1 MTSVPETKT
10 QVLIVGAGPAGLVMA
25 LCLAKCGVK
34 SVIIE
39 RQPEINPH
47 PKAHELNTR
56 SLEILASLGISLDE
70 LSAEASP
77 KSDGCRIAFCTTIN
91 NEFGA
96 IDLLRD
102 IEDPEKYDRYLESD
116 VPYLNIS
123 QTEAERIIRRHVAAH
138 PSIDLRLG
146 HEWQSVETQAEGTRS
161 SIKDRSDNRL
171 YQIEADWLIA
181 ADGAGSRVRQARGIE
196 MIGPEKIQ
204 DFKNAYFELNLR
216 EHIER
221 PAKLYWIFE
230 PSAVGTF
237 IAHHIEKRW
246 VYNVPIFEPWERAED
261 YTDAIL
267 AERIKCALG
276 LDDGDGDV
284 EIKSTSV
291 WRMTVQTAERWRDG
305 RVFLVGDAAHRFPPT
320 GGLGMNSGIGDVH
333 NLSWKLAQIIKAG
346 ADDSLLDTYEVERKP
361 VAERNAAE
369 SFENFERIFD
379 VVKAIGLDPDGAEK
393 AARLRGSSWLRMLPR
408 FLQTGLMTT
417 LNGLVRGHIRKAL
430 ADASQVSKLRA
441 TIQDQIPH
449 FDRIGLDLG
458 YVYDSA
464 AVISDGTVMHQ
475 TEVTTYRPNCQPGA
489 RFPHIWLSPET
500 QSHSSHALLE
510 YGCWTLLEFGDALA
524 LFDPAVDLTDRAS
537 LQRIHVDQLEVS
549 DAGKRALKDLCEIE
563 TSGRI
568 LIRPD
573 GHVALRESDS
583 AAGTSDQFAKQLA
596 QLGFELQ
603 SAKIQASLN

>member
-34 SVIIE
+34 SIIIE

-56 SLEILASLGISLDE
+56 SLEILASLGISLEE

-91 NEFGA
+91 EEFGA
-96 IDLLRD
+96 IDLLKD
-102 IEDPEKYDRYLESD
+102 IDDPEKYDRYLESD

-123 QTEAERIIRRHVAAH
+123 QTEVERIVRKHVVASPH
-138 PSIDLRLG
+138 IDLRLN
-146 HEWQSVETQAEGTRS
+146 HEWQSVETSADKTRS
-161 SIKDRSDNRL
+161 LVKDRSDNRT
-171 YQIEADWLIA
+171 YEIEADWLIA

-216 EHIER
+216 DHIER

-230 PSAVGTF
+230 PAAIGTF

-246 VYNVPIFEPWERAED
+246 VYNVPIYEPWESPDD
-261 YTDAIL
+261 YTDEIL

-276 LDDGDGDV
+276 LEDGDV

-291 WRMTVQTAERWRDG
+291 WRMTVQTAETWRDG

-333 NLSWKLAQIIKAG
+333 NLAWKLAQVLQKG
-346 ADDSLLDTYEVERKP
+346 GDERLLDTYEVERKP

-379 VVKAIGLDPDGAEK
+379 VVNGIGLDPDGAEK
-393 AARLRGSSWLRMLPR
+393 AARLRGSNLLRLLPG
-408 FLQTGLMTT
+408 FLQKGVMNA
-417 LNGLVRGHIRKAL
+417 LNKLVRGRIRKTL
-430 ADASQVSKLRA
+430 SEASQVTKLRA
-441 TIQDQIPH
+441 TIQDQVPH

-458 YVYDSA
+458 YVYESPA
-464 AVISDGTVMHQ
+464 IISDGSRTAP
-475 TEVTTYRPNCQPGA
+475 TEVTKYTPSCQPGA
-489 RFPHIWLSPET
+489 RFPHIWLAPET
-500 QSHSSHALLE
+500 GSISSHTLID
-510 YGCWTLLEFGDALA
+510 YGHWTLLSFGDELA
-524 LFDPAVDLTDRAS
+524 QPDPMTDL
-537 LQRIHVDQLEVS
+537 VES
-549 DAGKRALKDLCEIE
+549 DAIRRVNVDRLEIPETGKRALKELCEI
-563 TSGRI
+563 GAAGHV

-573 GHVALRESDS
+573 GHIALRATDRLDGASV
-583 AAGTSDQFAKQLA
+583 QFAKQLA
-596 QLGFELQ
+596 RLGFEDH
-603 SAKIQASLN
+603 SAKVQASLN

>member
-1 MTSVPETKT
+1 MTRVSETKT

-25 LCLAKCGVK
+25 LCLAKCGIK

-56 SLEILASLGISLDE
+56 SLEILASLGISLEE

-91 NEFGA
+91 EEFGA
-96 IDLLRD
+96 IDLLKD
-102 IEDPEKYDRYLESD
+102 IDDPEKYDRYLESD

-123 QTEAERIIRRHVAAH
+123 QTEVERIIRRHVAANPH
-138 PSIDLRLG
+138 IDLRLN
-146 HEWQSVETQAEGTRS
+146 HEWQSVETSANGARS
-161 SIKDRSDNRL
+161 SIKDRSDDSI
-171 YQIEADWLIA
+171 YEIAADWLIA

-216 EHIER
+216 DHIER

-230 PSAVGTF
+230 PAAVGTF

-246 VYNVPIFEPWERAED
+246 VYNVPIYEPWERPED
-261 YTDAIL
+261 YTDTIL

-276 LDDGDGDV
+276 LDDGEV

-333 NLSWKLAQIIKAG
+333 NLAWKLAQVLQTG
-346 ADDSLLDTYEVERKP
+346 ADESLLDTYETERKP

-379 VVKAIGLDPDGAEK
+379 IVKDLGLDPDGAEK
-393 AARLRGSSWLRMLPR
+393 AARLRGSKFLRLLPGFVR
-408 FLQTGLMTT
+408 AGLMSAV
-417 LNGLVRGHIRKAL
+417 NSFVRKRIGKTL
-430 ADASQVSKLRA
+430 ADATQISDLRA
-441 TIQDQIPH
+441 TIQDQVPH

-458 YVYDSA
+458 YIYDSA
-464 AVISDGTVMHQ
+464 AIIPDGSKSSP
-475 TEVTTYRPNCQPGA
+475 TEVTKYTPSCQPGA
-489 RFPHIWLSPET
+489 RFPHIWLAPKNGSIS
-500 QSHSSHALLE
+500 SHSLLE
-510 YGCWTLLEFGDALA
+510 YGRWTLLSFGDDLA
-524 LFDPAVDLTDRAS
+524 QSDPTADLIEGDAIHRVNIDRLNIPES
-537 LQRIHVDQLEVS
+537 
-549 DAGKRALKDLCEIE
+549 GKRALEELCEIRAA
-563 TSGRI
+563 GHV

-573 GHVALRESDS
+573 GHIALRETDS
-583 AAGTSDQFAKQLA
+583 TDRASDQFAKQLA
-596 QLGFELQ
+596 RLGFEDHTAQ
-603 SAKIQASLN
+603 IQASLN

>member
-25 LCLAKCGVK
+25 LCLAKCGIK

-56 SLEILASLGISLDE
+56 SLEILASLGISLEE

-91 NEFGA
+91 DEFGS
-96 IDLLRD
+96 IDLLKD

-123 QTEAERIIRRHVAAH
+123 QTEVERIIRRHVTANPH
-138 PSIDLRLG
+138 SDLRLN
-146 HEWQSVETQAEGTRS
+146 HEWQSVETKPDGTRS
-161 SIKDRSDNRL
+161 AIKDCSDGRV
-171 YQIEADWLIA
+171 YEIDADWLIA

-216 EHIER
+216 DHIER

-230 PSAVGTF
+230 PAAVGTF

-246 VYNVPIFEPWERAED
+246 VYNVPIYGPWESPED
-261 YTDAIL
+261 YTDEIL
-267 AERIKCALG
+267 AERIKCALS
-276 LDDGDGDV
+276 LKDGDV

-291 WRMTVQTAERWRDG
+291 WRMTVQTAEKWRDG

-333 NLSWKLAQIIKAG
+333 NLAWKLAQVLKTG

-379 VVKAIGLDPDGAEK
+379 VVKGIGLDPDGAEK
-393 AARLRGSSWLRMLPR
+393 AARLRGSRWVRWLPT
-408 FLQTGLMTT
+408 FLRERLMNA
-417 LNGLVRGHIRKAL
+417 LNGLIRGRVRKFL
-430 ADASQVSKLRA
+430 ANPSRHSKLQS

-464 AVISDGTVMHQ
+464 AVISDGSATLQ
-475 TEVTTYRPNCQPGA
+475 TEVTKYVPSCQPGA

-500 QSHSSHALLE
+500 QSISSHSLLE
-510 YGCWTLLEFGDALA
+510 YGHWTLLSFGDDSTKS
-524 LFDPAVDLTDRAS
+524 DPAADIVTGNS
-537 LQRIHVDQLEVS
+537 LRHVEVYKLDVPDS
-549 DAGKRALKDLCEIE
+549 GKQALKALCEIG
-563 TSGRI
+563 SGGRV

-573 GHVALRESDS
+573 GHVALRETDDTGRDS
-583 AAGTSDQFAKQLA
+583 ARVTQQLE
-596 QLGFELQ
+596 QLG
-603 SAKIQASLN
+603 

>member
-10 QVLIVGAGPAGLVMA
+10 QVLIIGAGPAGLVMA

-34 SVIIE
+34 SIIIE
-39 RQPEINPH
+39 RQRDINPH

-56 SLEILASLGISLDE
+56 SLEILASLGISLEE

-91 NEFGA
+91 QEFGA
-96 IDLLRD
+96 IDLLKD
-102 IEDPEKYDRYLESD
+102 IDDPEKYDRHLESD

-123 QTEAERIIRRHVAAH
+123 QTEVERIIRRHVTVNPH
-138 PSIDLRLG
+138 IELRLG
-146 HEWQSVETQAEGTRS
+146 HEWQSVETKANGSRS
-161 SIKDRSDNRL
+161 SIKDRSDDRF
-171 YQIEADWLIA
+171 YDIEADWLIA

-230 PSAVGTF
+230 PAAIGTF

-246 VYNVPIFEPWERAED
+246 VYNVPIYEPWESPDD
-261 YTDAIL
+261 YTDEIL

-276 LDDGDGDV
+276 LNDADV

-291 WRMTVQTAERWRDG
+291 WRMTVQTAETWRDG

-333 NLSWKLAQIIKAG
+333 NLAWKLAQVLRNG
-346 ADDSLLDTYEVERKP
+346 ADESLLDTYEVERKP

-379 VVKAIGLDPDGAEK
+379 VVKGIGLDPNGAEK
-393 AARLRGSSWLRMLPR
+393 AARLRGSRVLRFFPELLR
-408 FLQTGLMTT
+408 TGLMNA
-417 LNGLVRGHIRKAL
+417 LNGFVRGRIKNVL
-430 ADASQVSKLRA
+430 SDASKIEKLRA
-441 TIQDQIPH
+441 TIQDQVPH

-458 YVYDSA
+458 YVYESA
-464 AVISDGTVMHQ
+464 AVVPDGSEMSP
-475 TEVTTYRPNCQPGA
+475 TEVTKYVPSCQPGA
-489 RFPHIWLSPET
+489 RFPHIWLAPENGAI
-500 QSHSSHALLE
+500 SSHTLLE
-510 YGCWTLLEFGDALA
+510 YGHWTLLSFGENLARSDASAGLLDSA
-524 LFDPAVDLTDRAS
+524 LMR
-537 LQRIHVDQLEVS
+537 RIHVDELDIPET
-549 DAGKRALKDLCEIE
+549 GKRALRDLCEIRA
-563 TSGRI
+563 TGRV

-573 GHVALRESDS
+573 GHVALRETGCADG
-583 AAGTSDQFAKQLA
+583 ASDQFSQQLA
-596 QLGFELQ
+596 RLGFEDL
-603 SAKIQASLN
+603 SATIQASLN

>member
-1 MTSVPETKT
+1 MTRVPETKT

-56 SLEILASLGISLDE
+56 SLEILASLGISLEE

-91 NEFGA
+91 QEFGA
-96 IDLLRD
+96 IDLLKD
-102 IEDPEKYDRYLESD
+102 IDDPEKYDRYLESD

-123 QTEAERIIRRHVAAH
+123 QTEVERIIRRHVMANSH
-138 PSIDLRLG
+138 IDLRLN
-146 HEWQSVETQAEGTRS
+146 HEWQSVESNASGTRS
-161 SIKDRSDNRL
+161 SIKDRSDDRF
-171 YQIEADWLIA
+171 YAIEADWLIA

-216 EHIER
+216 HHIER

-230 PSAVGTF
+230 PAAVGTF

-246 VYNVPIFEPWERAED
+246 VYNVPIYEPWESSDD
-261 YTDAIL
+261 YTDEIL

-276 LDDGDGDV
+276 LDDGEV

-291 WRMTVQTAERWRDG
+291 WRMTVQTAETWRDG

-333 NLSWKLAQIIKAG
+333 NLAWKLAQVLQTG
-346 ADDSLLDTYEVERKP
+346 ADESLLDTYEVERKP
-361 VAERNAAE
+361 VADRNAAE

-379 VVKAIGLDPDGAEK
+379 VVKGIGLDPEGAEK
-393 AARLRGSSWLRMLPR
+393 AARLRGSRLLRLLPG
-408 FLQTGLMTT
+408 FLRTGLMNA
-417 LNGLVRGHIRKAL
+417 LNRLVRGRIRKSL
-430 ADASQVSKLRA
+430 SDAAQVSKLRA
-441 TIQDQIPH
+441 TIQDQVPH

-458 YVYDSA
+458 YIYESTA
-464 AVISDGTVMHQ
+464 IISDGTE
-475 TEVTTYRPNCQPGA
+475 TPPAEVTTYTPSCQPGA
-489 RFPHIWLSPET
+489 RFPHIWLVPET
-500 QSHSSHALLE
+500 GSISSHSLLE
-510 YGCWTLLEFGDALA
+510 YGQWTLISFGDDLA
-524 LFDPAVDLTDRAS
+524 QSDPTVDLIETDAIH
-537 LQRIHVDQLEVS
+537 RIHVDRLDIPET
-549 DAGKRALKDLCEIE
+549 GKSALKALCEIGE
-563 TSGRI
+563 TGRI

-573 GHVALRESDS
+573 GHVALRETDRVDV
-583 AAGTSDQFAKQLA
+583 ASDQFAKQLA
-596 QLGFELQ
+596 RLGFEDH
-603 SAKIQASLN
+603 SAKVHATLN